1 MTDLLR
7 MFASIA
13 LLILAPT
20 TAFAFTT
27 SVDTDTQTVRV
38 DFTGLPDYTQ
48 IRLEGVDAL
57 FWSQGFAPS
66 SLLSSAFTV
75 NGGNLEMQYEGPTPP
90 STNYILY
97 YYLDGYVFKGFESVE
112 WVVVSGEDEISL
124 TGDRPIFEPVP
135 EPSATSLSA
144 IALAVVG
151 VLAGMRGCDRKMSY
165 APRGL
170 CDMTGRAPQAP

>member
-1 MTDLLR
+1 MTHSLR

-20 TAFAFTT
+20 TAFAFATI
-27 SVDTDTQTVRV
+27 VDTTAQTVRV
-38 DFTGLPDYTQ
+38 DFAGLTAYEQ
-48 IRLEGVDAL
+48 IRLEGVDGL
-57 FWSQGFAPS
+57 FWCACLDTDNPS
-66 SLLSSAFTV
+66 SLSSTGFTV
-75 NGGNLEMQYEGPTPP
+75 NGGNLEMQYEGAAPP

-97 YYLDGYVFKGFESVE
+97 HYLDGYVFTGYESVE
-112 WVVVSGEDEISL
+112 WVMVSGADEIRM

-151 VLAGMRGCDRKMSY
+151 VLAGMRGTDGG
-165 APRGL
+165 APDVDL
-170 CDMTGRAPQAP
+170 